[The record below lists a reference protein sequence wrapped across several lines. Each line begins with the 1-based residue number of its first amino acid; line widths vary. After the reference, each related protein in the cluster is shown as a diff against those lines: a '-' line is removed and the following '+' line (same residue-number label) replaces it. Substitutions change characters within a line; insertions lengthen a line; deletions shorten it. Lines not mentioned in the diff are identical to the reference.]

1 MPRNRPVTH
10 AATHADARA
19 CRRMRAALRLL
30 AAIALLCAGQA
41 QAQLG
46 ALPPLPVDTPPVQ
59 TPPLVREQ
67 TGPLLRRTQRLADD
81 LAYAAQSRLL
91 AREAPREVALDTN
104 GAAML
109 RAQYLVLGADTAALA
124 AAARAGFVPDTQH
137 GDAATLDLLAT
148 SVHNLR
154 DTRDRSPA
162 RALRALRAAMP
173 GVEVGAHHVYLPA
186 GVAAPSPA
194 TSFRERSMA
203 SQSDSARILNAPRP
217 MIAQRAPAGGSAIAP
232 GPRSALRVGL
242 IDSGVDTA
250 HPALARS
257 QLHRHGCAGRA
268 VPAAHGTAVAARLVA
283 GDSATLYAADLWC
296 GQRVGRGTLGLVE
309 ALDWL
314 ARERV
319 IAINISLVGPDNPV
333 LARAVRA
340 MIARGHVLIA
350 AAGNDGPAAPPLFP
364 AAYPDVIGIGA
375 VDANHRPLPESARG
389 PQVDFCAVGV
399 VDASASTLSA
409 PKQTERDRIDA
420 QRARRGTSLATPL
433 AARLAAR
440 ALAQNAQRDTAAS
453 TLAYRALQAQAE
465 DIGPRGR
472 DPRCGEGALRVAD

>member
-1 MPRNRPVTH
+1 MPRNRSVMH
-10 AATHADARA
+10 AARPADAPA
-19 CRRMRAALRLL
+19 SRRVNATLRMVAAMALMS
-30 AAIALLCAGQA
+30 ALLCAGPA

-67 TGPLLRRTQRLADD
+67 TDPLLRRTQQLTGD

-91 AREAPREVALDTN
+91 AREAPREIALDAN

-109 RAQYLVLGADTAALA
+109 RAQYLVLGADAAALA
-124 AAARAGFVPDTQH
+124 AAQRAGFAVDTQQ
-137 GDAATLDLLAT
+137 DEAATLELLAL
-148 SVHNLR
+148 SAHNLR
-154 DTRDRSPA
+154 DTRDRSPS

-173 GVEVGAHHVYLPA
+173 GVEVSAHHVYLPA

-194 TSFRERSMA
+194 ASFREISTA
-203 SQSDSARILNAPRP
+203 SQSDSARVLNAQQQI
-217 MIAQRAPAGGSAIAP
+217 IAQRGPAAMTP
-232 GPRSALRVGL
+232 DPRNALRVGL
-242 IDSGVDTA
+242 IDSGVDAA

-257 QLHRHGCAGRA
+257 QVHRHGCAGRA

-283 GDSATLYAADLWC
+283 GDSTTLYAADLWC
-296 GQRVGRGTLGLVE
+296 GQRVGRGTLGLVQ

-375 VDANHRPLPESARG
+375 VDAKRRPLPESARG
-389 PQVDFCAVGV
+389 PQVDFCAVGI
-399 VDASASTLSA
+399 VDASASTA
-409 PKQTERDRIDA
+409 GTRKQSERDRIDA
-420 QRARRGTSLATPL
+420 QRARRGTSLAAPL

-440 ALAQNAQRDTAAS
+440 ALAQNTQSGNATS
-453 TLAYRALQAQAE
+453 LAYRALQAQAE

-472 DPRCGEGALRVAD
+472 DPRCGEGVLRVAE